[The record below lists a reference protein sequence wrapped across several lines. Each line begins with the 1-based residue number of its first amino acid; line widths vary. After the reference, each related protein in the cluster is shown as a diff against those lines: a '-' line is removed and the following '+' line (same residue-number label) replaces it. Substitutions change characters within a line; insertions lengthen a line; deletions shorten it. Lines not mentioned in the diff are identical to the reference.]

1 MKVLICDKVSKDA
14 IEKMRAAGL
23 QVDDRAGIAAD
34 ELKSIVGG
42 YEVLVVRSATKVTAE
57 VIEAGRNLKLIV
69 RGGVGVDNIDVK
81 AAEAKGVAVKNTP
94 AASTESV
101 AELAVGLMFALS
113 RKIARA
119 DASMKAGQWE
129 KKAFEGTEVA
139 GKTLGVIG
147 IGRIGLA
154 TARKAHLLGVKRVLA
169 HDPWVP
175 KAPADF
181 VTLTDLDTLLKE
193 SDIITLHIPFDK
205 IKGAVLGAREFG
217 LMKPGVFLVNCARGG
232 VVDETALLEALNAGK
247 VAGAAVDVWAKEPTD
262 NAALAKHPAVV
273 ALPHLGASTKEGQ
286 GRVGGE
292 VADIII
298 EFARQAVPRRAN

>member
-1 MKVLICDKVSKDA
+1 MRVLICDKVSKDA

-23 QVDDRAGIAAD
+23 EVDDRAGITAD
-34 ELKSIVGG
+34 ELKTVVGG
-42 YEVLVVRSATKVTAE
+42 YEAVVVRSATKVTAE
-57 VIEAGRNLKLIV
+57 VLEAAKALKLVV

-81 AAEAKGVAVKNTP
+81 AAQAMGVAVKNTP

-113 RKIARA
+113 RKIAQA
-119 DASMKAGQWE
+119 DASMKAGKWE
-129 KKAFEGTEVA
+129 KKAFEGVEVG

-169 HDPWVP
+169 HDPWVT
-175 KAPADF
+175 KSPADF
-181 VTLTDLDTLLKE
+181 VTMTDLDTLLRE
-193 SDIITLHIPFDK
+193 SDILTLHIPFDK
-205 IKGAVLGAREFG
+205 AKGATLGAREFG

-247 VAGAAVDVWAKEPTD
+247 VAGAAVDVWAKEPTENHD
-262 NAALAKHPAVV
+262 LAKHPAVIS
-273 ALPHLGASTKEGQ
+273 LPHVGASTKEGQ

-292 VADIII
+292 VADIVI
-298 EFARQAVPRRAN
+298 EFVK

>member
-23 QVDDRAGIAAD
+23 EVDDRAGIAAD

-42 YEVLVVRSATKVTAE
+42 YDALVVRSATKVTAE
-57 VIEAGRNLKLIV
+57 VLEAAKSLKLVV

-81 AAEAKGVAVKNTP
+81 TAESKGVAVKNTP

-101 AELAVGLMFALS
+101 AELAAGLMFALS
-113 RKIARA
+113 RKIAQA
-119 DASMKAGQWE
+119 DASMKTGKWE
-129 KKAFEGTEVA
+129 KKAFEGTEVG

-169 HDPWVP
+169 HDPWVE

-181 VTLTDLDTLLKE
+181 VTMTDLDTLLKE
-193 SDIITLHIPFDK
+193 SDILTLHIPFDK
-205 IKGAVLGAREFG
+205 AKGATLGAREFG
-217 LMKPGVFLVNCARGG
+217 LMKPGVLLVNCARGG
-232 VVDETALLEALNAGK
+232 VVDEAALLEALNAGK
-247 VAGAAVDVWAKEPTD
+247 VGGAAVDVWAKEPTENHD
-262 NAALAKHPAVV
+262 LARHPAVV
-273 ALPHLGASTKEGQ
+273 ALPHVGASTKEGQ

-292 VADIII
+292 VADILID
-298 EFARQAVPRRAN
+298 FAK

>member
-1 MKVLICDKVSKDA
+1 MKVLICDKVPKDA

-34 ELKSIVGG
+34 ELKSVAGG
-42 YEVLVVRSATKVTAE
+42 YEALVVRSATKVTAE
-57 VIEAGRNLKLIV
+57 VLEAAKALKLVV

-81 AAEAKGVAVKNTP
+81 AATAKGVAVKNTP
-94 AASTESV
+94 GASTESV

-113 RKIARA
+113 RKIAQA
-119 DASMKAGQWE
+119 DASMKAGKWE
-129 KKAFEGTEVA
+129 KKAFEGVEVG

-154 TARKAHLLGVKRVLA
+154 TARKAHLLGVKKVLA
-169 HDPWVP
+169 HDPWVK

-181 VTLTDLDTLLKE
+181 VTMADLDTLLKE
-193 SDIITLHIPFDK
+193 SDILTLHIPFDK
-205 IKGAVLGAREFG
+205 AKGATLGAREFG
-217 LMKPGVFLVNCARGG
+217 LMKPGVLLINCARGG
-232 VVDETALLEALNAGK
+232 VVDEAALLEALNAGK
-247 VAGAAVDVWAKEPTD
+247 VAGAAVDVWAKEPTENQD
-262 NAALAKHPAVV
+262 LAKHPAVV
-273 ALPHLGASTKEGQ
+273 ALPHVGASTKEGQ

-298 EFARQAVPRRAN
+298 DFAK